1 MLAAECRNLKRG
13 DEFWLLWLSTK
24 LEQCNQPADGA
35 AGDEDEDDRDD
46 GDDDE
51 DDGRPDVAQLQRV
64 QLGVAVSLKLEKGLV
79 TSVVSR

>member
-13 DEFWLLWLSTK
+13 GEFWVAPLTE
-24 LEQCNQPADGA
+24 LEQCTQPADGA

-51 DDGRPDVAQLQRV
+51 DDGRPDVAKLQRV
-64 QLGVAVSLKLEKGLV
+64 QLGVAVSLKRVKG
-79 TSVVSR
+79 